1 MASTHGQRADTSI
14 DVSRPRAHGFHVT
27 RAEFDA
33 LLQITPTRAWLPRMG
48 SEQMH
53 QLMHHAHARAL
64 VSLNLHR
71 RHLNESQRAM
81 VAAKIAT
88 MQKGG
93 DRGNQH
99 TGGKASIDALPQSEV
114 AEILNVS
121 RESVQRAT
129 KVVKSGD
136 EKLIADVESGEV
148 TVSAA
153 AKHVAAVTTKQK
165 RPAPLA
171 SLFTSVRRLTNLTA
185 P

>member
-1 MASTHGQRADTSI
+1 
-14 DVSRPRAHGFHVT
+14 
-27 RAEFDA
+27 
-33 LLQITPTRAWLPRMG
+33 
-48 SEQMH
+48 
-53 QLMHHAHARAL
+53 
-64 VSLNLHR
+64 
-71 RHLNESQRAM
+71 M
-81 VAAKIAT
+81 VAAKLAT

-114 AEILNVS
+114 AEMLNVS
-121 RESVQRAT
+121 RPSVQRAT

-171 SLFTSVRRLTNLTA
+171 SLLDSVTCVTTSRRARLLSSRRRTLCCRALSLLESPRVVNLLARDDEVRQ
-185 P
+185 